1 MMQNSLTCNRKH
13 TEHKYTLILCMCS
26 SKSISSNKNFFCSW
40 NVRNTTNE
48 WTNFS
53 LKITKKN
60 TAVAVH
66 GRMKPYPLRW
76 KQGVTI
82 QAEIQ
87 MNILHEVSVSS
98 RETWYC
104 SHNLTAGPIPPYIF
118 HIEGFHHGV
127 HAAINPAASS
137 RWTGPP
143 YRGTFSFTWNSWE
156 NIFSL
161 QILFNELS
169 ERSSDHT
176 VCSYV
181 SNVSQQTGSALYEDR
196 PTVWELYVW
205 LLLFTSLKKTIGEC
219 FCKHPLL
226 ICVKL
231 KYKNVDSINEAQ

>member
-1 MMQNSLTCNRKH
+1 MEC
-13 TEHKYTLILCMCS
+13 TEH
-26 SKSISSNKNFFCSW
+26 NKWMNKFLTE
-40 NVRNTTNE
+40 NHQTY
-48 WTNFS
+48 
-53 LKITKKN
+53 

-76 KQGVTI
+76 KRGVTI

-87 MNILHEVSVSS
+87 TNILHEVSVSS

-137 RWTGPP
+137 RRTGPP

-156 NIFSL
+156 NVFSL

-169 ERSSDHT
+169 ERSLDHT

-219 FCKHPLL
+219 FRKHPLL